1 MINASTSH
9 PYRRWVIA
17 CAMAVALHLAAYV
30 LLTLYLVPDKTIQVT
45 RMVPSPGDKLS
56 VTSTQAVAAAVFFSS
71 PQAVP
76 NPQSAS
82 IYRIEP
88 DGKRV
93 WVGAAHPHDTHP
105 RALAFDPVEVPGI
118 YEIVVQDDVF
128 APPYALDGEFL
139 GTFPSGDGVAGGAF
153 VARFEVDHKPTE
165 IFTASVYEPQKPERN
180 EELPMLP
187 TPAPQTESESP
198 PTPPA
203 PPPPRS
209 SQPRPQRPSS
219 LPQMA
224 EGASP
229 LPTTTLPP
237 EPDPEPGQR
246 PITVDQLRVSPL
258 NLAPA
263 LLQTSAEQAAAIF
276 AEQDANPYVAHA
288 RTAKN
293 RYQSAFLGE
302 GPAVGTGQEGNSIA
316 HQKDVAEY
324 LALMHKEIHPQW
336 AHGYLLRIDTVYQRT
351 DPRLSNPNLE
361 TVLEIILDSLGRVH
375 DVRVVRG
382 TGITDYDSEAIGVAW
397 KSSPGIPPPPEM
409 RSDDGKSYIH
419 WTFWRDTRQCGV
431 FGVKVFQLNKGRMDS
446 LDFSLKA
453 VQLQEQKLG
462 LTPSVLPQNLRTNTN
477 PGTTKPDP
485 SPGTT
490 PPSQPLPERI
500 DPMQD

>member
-229 LPTTTLPP
+229 LPPTTLPP
-237 EPDPEPGQR
+237 
-246 PITVDQLRVSPL
+246 
-258 NLAPA
+258 
-263 LLQTSAEQAAAIF
+263 
-276 AEQDANPYVAHA
+276 
-288 RTAKN
+288 
-293 RYQSAFLGE
+293 
-302 GPAVGTGQEGNSIA
+302 
-316 HQKDVAEY
+316 
-324 LALMHKEIHPQW
+324 
-336 AHGYLLRIDTVYQRT
+336 
-351 DPRLSNPNLE
+351 
-361 TVLEIILDSLGRVH
+361 
-375 DVRVVRG
+375 
-382 TGITDYDSEAIGVAW
+382 
-397 KSSPGIPPPPEM
+397 
-409 RSDDGKSYIH
+409 
-419 WTFWRDTRQCGV
+419 
-431 FGVKVFQLNKGRMDS
+431 
-446 LDFSLKA
+446 
-453 VQLQEQKLG
+453 
-462 LTPSVLPQNLRTNTN
+462 
-477 PGTTKPDP
+477 
-485 SPGTT
+485 
-490 PPSQPLPERI
+490 
-500 DPMQD
+500 